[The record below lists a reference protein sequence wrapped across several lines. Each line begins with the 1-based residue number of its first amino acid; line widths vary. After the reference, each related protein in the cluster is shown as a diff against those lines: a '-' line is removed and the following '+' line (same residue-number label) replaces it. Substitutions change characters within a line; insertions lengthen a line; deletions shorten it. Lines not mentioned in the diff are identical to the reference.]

1 VKRRHFITL
10 LSGAAAW
17 PLAARAQRPG
27 KLPTIGFVGAG
38 TASTYALWAAA
49 FVQRLREL
57 GWIVL
62 WSVTW
67 FEARPHAS
75 RRAPRAL
82 LSMSP
87 AIGILNKQSSM

>member
-1 VKRRHFITL
+1 MKRRDFITL
-10 LSGAAAW
+10 LGGAAAW
-17 PLAARAQRPG
+17 PFAARAQQTG
-27 KLPTIGFVGAG
+27 KIHRVGVLFAG
-38 TASTYALWAAA
+38 SADTLMRGEAYSAL
-49 FVQRLREL
+49 
-57 GWIVL
+57 IL

-87 AIGILNKQSSM
+87 PIGILNKQSSM